1 MTTQQKK
8 TNIFITGAHKVL
20 NAALPYSRRWR
31 MLYRTMHKI
40 DDLYTYGP
48 SPALQD
54 ALENISKILSMIPS
68 KNLKELATKLPDME
82 LLYNFE
88 KLNLLQHQ
96 RGERI
101 KNMARLIMFNMINTI
116 IENNEEIVV
125 MNYNLLDEKQR
136 IDFITKTLMATHK
149 KISVHIPA
157 VSDAVRTVIVDYE
170 YDTKYPDEPARAYY
184 DKSAQL
190 IGLCPLILSDDNI
203 NSVIATMSHE
213 YVHALQAVYKSALP
227 TPILKFSWEYY
238 NTMHKLPH
246 SQRTIEKEANKVTR
260 MVRNS
265 FNTRFQ
271 QAVFE
276 PDKYAKDANKF
287 TTPPTRNDGRN

>member
-1 MTTQQKK
+1 MTAQQKN
-8 TNIFITGAHKVL
+8 NIFNKGARSIL

-48 SPALQD
+48 SPVLQNVM
-54 ALENISKILSMIPS
+54 ENISKVLSIIPS
-68 KNLKELATKLPDME
+68 KNLKELATKLPEIE

-88 KLNLLQHQ
+88 KLNLLQNQ
-96 RGERI
+96 RSERI

-116 IENNEEIVV
+116 IENDEEITV
-125 MNYNLLDEKQR
+125 MNYHLLDEKQR
-136 IDFITKTLMATHK
+136 IDFISSILMQTHK

-157 VSDAVRTVIVDYE
+157 VSDAVRTIIVDYE
-170 YDTKYPDEPARAYY
+170 YNTKYPDEPARAYY
-184 DKSAQL
+184 DKSAQQ
-190 IGLCPLILSDDNI
+190 IALCQPILSDDNI
-203 NSVIATMSHE
+203 DSVIATMSHE

-227 TPILKFSWEYY
+227 TPILKFSWQYY
-238 NTMHKLPH
+238 NTMHQLPH

-260 MVRNS
+260 MVRKS

-276 PDKYAKDANKF
+276 PDKYAQDANKF
-287 TTPPTRNDGRN
+287 TIPPTRNDGRN